1 MIETKG
7 GFFISQIKQIQGRI
21 FEKLLIEAGI
31 NEFNGPQGRILYVLW
46 KEDDLSIVEISNR
59 TGLAKTTLTSMLDRM
74 EKQGNIERHF
84 DAVDRRKI
92 RIRLT
97 DKSKGLKNRYEQ
109 VSDKMSEIFYKGF
122 SDDEIQVFDRQLE
135 KIINNL
141 EEELKRC

>member
-74 EKQGNIERHF
+74 ERQGNIERHF

-122 SDDEIQVFDRQLE
+122 SDDEIRVFDRQLE

>member
-84 DAVDRRKI
+84 DSADRRKI

>member
-74 EKQGNIERHF
+74 ERQGNIERHF